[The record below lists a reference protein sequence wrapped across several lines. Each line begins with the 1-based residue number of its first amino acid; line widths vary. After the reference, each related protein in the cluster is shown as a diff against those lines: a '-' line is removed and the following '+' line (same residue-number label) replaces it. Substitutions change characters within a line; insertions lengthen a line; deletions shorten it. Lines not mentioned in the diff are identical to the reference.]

1 MIPHIF
7 RILVRWIFSHI
18 DLSVNHLLHN
28 QRFPDFNFNFLF
40 YVPNFVSFKQ
50 VNSWILLAQV
60 VDACFS
66 YQLVHLKFIIT
77 YYWVIQ
83 ARFKPTNFIL
93 NQKNAYHI
101 QNVDFWMKTYRKHRN
116 LILAIMGNSWYIQ
129 LSFRSKSIKI
139 FSLIEEKIFW
149 DYEEI

>member
-1 MIPHIF
+1 MDF
-7 RILVRWIFSHI
+7 AGSSRRCLLF
-18 DLSVNHLLHN
+18 LSISPLKIYYYLL
-28 QRFPDFNFNFLF
+28 
-40 YVPNFVSFKQ
+40 
-50 VNSWILLAQV
+50 LL
-60 VDACFS
+60 
-66 YQLVHLKFIIT
+66 
-77 YYWVIQ
+77 IQ

-116 LILAIMGNSWYIQ
+116 LILAITGNSWYIQ